1 MNLTLLFAVISPRIR
16 IRYSTIMEPLHSV
29 LNEFTEKLKL
39 SDIFIGVGS
48 WFNFT
53 IGIFTFHDNNCEKN
67 YQLLCE
73 DNSNKNFKLRV
84 VD

>member
-1 MNLTLLFAVISPRIR
+1 MNLTLLFAVLSSRIR
-16 IRYSTIMEPLHSV
+16 MRYLTIMEPLLYV
-29 LNEFTEKLKL
+29 LNEFIEKLKL

-53 IGIFTFHDNNCEKN
+53 IGILTFHDNNCEKN

-73 DNSNKNFKLRV
+73 DNSNKNFKLSV